1 MINIKKIFVLHTFV
15 LFLCASL
22 LPVAYADP
30 LSKNQEKILCFE
42 DRVDQGDQDTNDAIV
57 SFEQSVKF
65 KSYDCQDLSGNVSGK
80 DVQKSDGRTKRI
92 PQYVPDGRNDGK
104 ITLTGKAQDEKATID
119 ESINPNED
127 RNSEVVQERA
137 KRPADAQARTACRAA
152 GDKSDAGCRTEVNK
166 GIRTRDES
174 GRARAEMAEGGT
186 VLIHGQDGTRERERI
201 RANKGIRTR
210 DEAGRARAEM
220 TGGGTVLIHGQDGT
234 RERERIKANTDIR
247 TFDGEGSDTFVIT
260 EGGDVRL
267 RGQDVNSEEVEQRW
281 AIRPADAKAP
291 QSNSKKDSNDKS
303 IVNLVRPQKQGTK
316 KPGTKKPACS
326 LHDSVHC

>member
-30 LSKNQEKILCFE
+30 VSKNQEKILCFE
-42 DRVDQGDQDTNDAIV
+42 DRVDQGDQDTNDGIV
-57 SFEQSVKF
+57 SNEQSVKF

-119 ESINPNED
+119 KSINPNED

-174 GRARAEMAEGGT
+174 GRARAEMAAGGT
-186 VLIHGQDGTRERERI
+186 VLIHD
-201 RANKGIRTR
+201 
-210 DEAGRARAEM
+210 
-220 TGGGTVLIHGQDGT
+220 QDGT

-247 TFDGEGSDTFVIT
+247 TFDDEGSDTFIIT

-303 IVNLVRPQKQGTK
+303 IVNLVPPQKQGTK

>member
-1 MINIKKIFVLHTFV
+1 MINIKKIFVLHTFM

-30 LSKNQEKILCFE
+30 VSKNQEKILCFE

-104 ITLTGKAQDEKATID
+104 ITLTGKAEDKKAAID

-137 KRPADAQARTACRAA
+137 KRPADAQARTACRAV

-166 GIRTRDES
+166 GIRTRDEA

-186 VLIHGQDGTRERERI
+186 VLIHGQG
-201 RANKGIRTR
+201 
-210 DEAGRARAEM
+210 
-220 TGGGTVLIHGQDGT
+220 GT

>member
-1 MINIKKIFVLHTFV
+1 MINIKNIFVLHTFV
-15 LFLCASL
+15 LVLYGSL
-22 LPVAYADP
+22 LPSASADP
-30 LSKNQEKILCFE
+30 VSKNQEKILCFE

-80 DVQKSDGRTKRI
+80 DIQQSDGRTKRI

-119 ESINPNED
+119 KSINPNED

-201 RANKGIRTR
+201 
-210 DEAGRARAEM
+210 
-220 TGGGTVLIHGQDGT
+220 
-234 RERERIKANTDIR
+234 KANTDIR

-267 RGQDVNSEEVEQRW
+267 RGQDVKSEEVEQRW

>member
-65 KSYDCQDLSGNVSGK
+65 KSYDCQDLSVNVSGK
-80 DVQKSDGRTKRI
+80 DVQKSDGRTKLI

-104 ITLTGKAQDEKATID
+104 ITLTGKAQGEKATID

-174 GRARAEMAEGGT
+174 GRARAEMAE
-186 VLIHGQDGTRERERI
+186 
-201 RANKGIRTR
+201 
-210 DEAGRARAEM
+210 
-220 TGGGTVLIHGQDGT
+220 GGTVLIHGQDGT

-326 LHDSVHC
+326 LHDSLHC

>member
-1 MINIKKIFVLHTFV
+1 MVSIKNIFVLHTFV
-15 LFLCASL
+15 IILYGSL
-22 LPVAYADP
+22 LPSAYADP
-30 LSKNQEKILCFE
+30 VSKNQEKILCFE

-57 SFEQSVKF
+57 GFEQSVKF

-104 ITLTGKAQDEKATID
+104 ITLTGKAEDKKAAID

-152 GDKSDAGCRTEVNK
+152 GDKSDAGCCTEVNK

-174 GRARAEMAEGGT
+174 GRARAEMAE
-186 VLIHGQDGTRERERI
+186 
-201 RANKGIRTR
+201 
-210 DEAGRARAEM
+210 
-220 TGGGTVLIHGQDGT
+220 GGTVLIHGQDGT

>member
-1 MINIKKIFVLHTFV
+1 MINIKNIFVLHTFV
-15 LFLCASL
+15 LVLYGSL
-22 LPVAYADP
+22 LPSASADP
-30 LSKNQEKILCFE
+30 VSKNQEKILCFE

-119 ESINPNED
+119 KSINPNED

-174 GRARAEMAEGGT
+174 GRARAEMPVGGT
-186 VLIHGQDGTRERERI
+186 VL
-201 RANKGIRTR
+201 
-210 DEAGRARAEM
+210 M
-220 TGGGTVLIHGQDGT
+220 HGQDGT

-247 TFDGEGSDTFVIT
+247 TFDDEGSDTFIIT

-303 IVNLVRPQKQGTK
+303 IVNLVPPQKQGTK

>member
-15 LFLCASL
+15 IILYGSL
-22 LPVAYADP
+22 LPSACADP
-30 LSKNQEKILCFE
+30 VSKNQEKILCFE
-42 DRVDQGDQDTNDAIV
+42 DRVDQGDHDANDRIV
-57 SFEQSVKF
+57 RTEQAVKF

-104 ITLTGKAQDEKATID
+104 ITLTGKAEDKKAAID

-137 KRPADAQARTACRAA
+137 KRPADAQARTACRAV

-220 TGGGTVLIHGQDGT
+220 AEGGTVLIHGQGGT